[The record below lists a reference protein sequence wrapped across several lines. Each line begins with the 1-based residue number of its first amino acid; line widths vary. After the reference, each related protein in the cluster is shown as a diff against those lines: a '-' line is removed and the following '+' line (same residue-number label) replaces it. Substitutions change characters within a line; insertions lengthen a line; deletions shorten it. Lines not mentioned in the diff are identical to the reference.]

1 MAGRLVPERRIGQAI
16 VCATFSVLADD
27 QLIVFYL
34 LALLFRL
41 FMVYVC
47 VCVDGGWWFGL
58 LSVRRACAERKSVHE
73 MVDCGADDFGVAQ
86 SFAMC

>member
-1 MAGRLVPERRIGQAI
+1 M
-16 VCATFSVLADD
+16 F
-27 QLIVFYL
+27 
-34 LALLFRL
+34 
-41 FMVYVC
+41 VC
-47 VCVDGGWWFGL
+47 VCCVCDDGGWWFGL